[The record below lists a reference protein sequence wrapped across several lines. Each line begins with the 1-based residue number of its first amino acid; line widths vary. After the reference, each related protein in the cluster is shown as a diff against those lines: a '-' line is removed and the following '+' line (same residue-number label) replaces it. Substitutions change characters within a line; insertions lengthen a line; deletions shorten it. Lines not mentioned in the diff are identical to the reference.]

1 MKKDD
6 KELEEYIQREKN
18 YLEHQRSL
26 RQQINGGKLVNNNQ
40 TSLENNRQF
49 LKTIY
54 QPASLAQQSS
64 HQQQYLKKFQDGVK
78 HSQDKN
84 VKSSQIIHTLNSKQ
98 VSPTHISTD
107 SNIKSLINLQILP
120 FSSST
125 DCQNGSTKH
134 YLKSISN
141 SQTDLQQLQTRDN
154 FQQNNVNQIKSSI
167 DEAFQDKMF
176 IDKSAPNLEFLSRNC
191 SLTIPK
197 SSQSSNSKQINED
210 NQNIFQQS
218 AFNFQ
223 TKRSSLPNN
232 IYLTPLQSRA
242 HTPQSIQ
249 TINYLGQQNEGLKSQ
264 SNLQK
269 AIDSLGVSQ
278 KLTNDKLFLS
288 SSKNKLKKITQS
300 DNSQIQQQLSD
311 HIIQNK
317 LSSQHKIQTS
327 ILEDKK
333 IQIESSILSANKA
346 QIMEQKRQKQPNNFY
361 NKFSQFSIENDS
373 KNMTIKDFNKSNVSN
388 LSIILSPKKVQQSTN
403 FISRQNSPKMYNTT
417 KEMLYETNIKKI
429 KEKLE
434 MQYLELISCDAFL
447 IDDDDEEEQ
456 AANQVNQ
463 QDWKFKKL
471 QFPKEEYYQ
480 TKFDKMSYNIINNRE
495 NNQAFQSKLF
505 QILQNK
511 DQIVVHTSQNKELM
525 HISERKDIVSLA
537 QWYEDML
544 NQIYN
549 ESNQSKQLQNQQ
561 HDVTYSKIFGD
572 LQAVHQACISEIIRQ
587 ISIHSVE
594 RGQLLKKVQE
604 NLMFLMK
611 EAFSRQYEEK
621 IQFQKDIHKE
631 IQSIH
636 RDCINKIDYYIPLI
650 SKLTEELEKKDVLNK
665 RIVLEFR
672 YLKKKNHKLEKFLKE
687 NTKEYKTLQQ
697 DYGKL
702 KKQLEDLQVFQ
713 EQMSTKQQEE
723 QQKMQEHFVKQ
734 LEQVVIQTQQQQ
746 EQQILKI
753 KKENQQ
759 LKDLQN
765 KFEQDQ
771 KEINQKYK
779 INQTDIDDFE
789 EQAQKGEFV
798 SVEMIQNNQERPQIS
813 LYQIESTER
822 QIVEMEG
829 LDGIKFVLA
838 SVGIQ
843 VGQDLIQ
850 RNDQETETRGY
861 FTTSEIETQTD
872 APQQK
877 VCLSQHSQTPLE
889 WMKKTNDSLQDS
901 DSKNQKKNQ
910 NLTVKKE
917 DSLFLKKIQT
927 QIASND
933 KSQLK
938 IDFNDRIDSPVHK
951 YMNRTLSANRFTMFI
966 EAISDDRTEVKSSST
981 DRNDQE
987 MFSSIHR
994 DYYSEEQKE
1003 LIDEQSIYPKPIN
1016 YKQTLENTL
1025 KANIEEDISDLH
1037 LILNSKQ
1044 RFVLE
1049 VFQKIIDHNLLKES
1063 EYLNIQDLKLFI
1075 QDSNAFKYEENL
1087 RFRNIWN
1094 KCKLQLI
1101 DYVKSKIHLA
1111 EKEVEIEEANKNIDF
1126 GNNLYEKLIV
1136 EYENVLEQISSN
1148 SKKISNPK
1156 RNSISMQHPISGPSS
1171 QNSIILETEDHEE
1184 DQNNTAQAKK
1194 NRSKES
1200 NNIQITVKKPQKEE
1214 HSPQTKQN
1222 NNQIRTNKNK
1232 QIISPKNKRS
1242 SLSFPAKQIS
1252 SSLTRKSVESKFDQ
1266 INQNQ
1271 QNTLV
1276 DDSISFEADLET
1288 ERPESQKKKSQKTFS
1303 KIVNFVINKNKKQ
1316 SGTQQKSTQQKNVD
1330 VPETISDDI
1339 IHKQIVQP
1347 KSSLIDLI
1355 KNYRFKKHQ
1364 LRKKYGLQSSPN
1376 QDAAFNFLQTTGY
1389 KIMSTISKKN
1399 KGPIFTEQNTRKYIS
1414 QIYNDKIKQIKS
1426 KDKSNPLHNVAY
1438 DFFLNKFGFKK
1449 MAEKNLVQFLR
1460 SLQYHNTV
1468 ERVKM
1473 FLRFFGIDHEINYD
1487 IDDFN
1492 FYINCIILLDENL
1505 PQIYQSLSIYSI
1517 PKVIEILFKQ
1527 FENKVTIK
1535 MLNKIKQDIEQ
1546 LKYLTNEQSI
1556 KNKNVIDQDQALNCL
1571 LQAKIEEKKVNII
1584 ALRPI
1589 YLAGD
1594 VDNDQVIGY
1603 DEFVMLTRHIQGG
1616 MDKLT
1621 IMQLFFSNTDL
1632 IDDITQE
1639 KTMSFQQFAQISVEN
1654 NMFNFEKQQAYLR
1667 HVEEWDQI
1675 KNINI
1680 LKKYWQQKKDVLRLR
1695 FVKAQQYKNFYRLM
1709 IQKIDDYF
1717 SVQSIS
1723 QLEQK
1728 YYQSISSLTKIQ
1740 NSQPSLMEID
1750 ELNQS
1755 PLQKQQ
1761 KSHHNL
1767 SIPTQV
1773 LQQMD
1778 QEQQEKQN
1786 ISWLLYKLLDDE
1798 SKRVVV
1804 DLQIEQLIP
1813 SEFTCVADVIEQLA
1827 SDNMFLT
1834 LHVGNKEPT
1843 QQVRS

>member
-18 YLEHQRSL
+18 YFKHQRSL

-40 TSLENNRQF
+40 TYHENSKQF
-49 LKTIY
+49 LKTMY
-54 QPASLAQQSS
+54 QPANLAQQSS
-64 HQQQYLKKFQDGVK
+64 HQQIYLKNFQDGVK
-78 HSQDKN
+78 NNQEQN
-84 VKSSQIIHTLNSKQ
+84 VKSSQIIHTLQSKQ
-98 VSPTHISTD
+98 LSPTHLSTD
-107 SNIKSLINLQILP
+107 SNIKSLMNLQILP
-120 FSSST
+120 FNSST
-125 DCQNGSTKH
+125 DCQNSSIKN
-134 YLKSISN
+134 YYKSISN
-141 SQTDLQQLQTRDN
+141 SQTDLQFQQSRDN
-154 FQQNNVNQIKSSI
+154 FQQNDVNQIKSSNDI
-167 DEAFQDKMF
+167 AYQDRMLH
-176 IDKSAPNLEFLSRNC
+176 DKSAPHQEFVSRNS
-191 SLTIPK
+191 SLIIPK
-197 SSQSSNSKQINED
+197 SSQSSKSKQLNED
-210 NQNIFQQS
+210 NQNIFQS
-218 AFNFQ
+218 NAFNFQ
-223 TKRSSLPNN
+223 SKRGSLPNN
-232 IYLTPLQSRA
+232 IYLTPLHSRT
-242 HTPQSIQ
+242 HTPQGFQ
-249 TINYLGQQNEGLKSQ
+249 AINQNEQQNDGLKSQ

-269 AIDSLGVSQ
+269 ALDSLGISQ
-278 KLTNDKLFLS
+278 KLNNDKFFLS

-300 DNSQIQQQLSD
+300 DNSQIQQHLSD
-311 HIIQNK
+311 NIIQNK
-317 LSSQHKIQTS
+317 LSSQIKIQTS

-333 IQIESSILSANKA
+333 IQIESSIISGRNYIFTTQYQYFLKLIKANKA
-346 QIMEQKRQKQPNNFY
+346 QIMEQKRQKQPNNVY

-373 KNMTIKDFNKSNVSN
+373 KNITVKDFNKSNVSN

-403 FISRQNSPKMYNTT
+403 FISSQNSPKSYNTT

-434 MQYLELISCDAFL
+434 LQLLELIPCDAFL
-447 IDDDDEEEQ
+447 I
-456 AANQVNQ
+456 
-463 QDWKFKKL
+463 
-471 QFPKEEYYQ
+471 
-480 TKFDKMSYNIINNRE
+480 
-495 NNQAFQSKLF
+495 
-505 QILQNK
+505 
-511 DQIVVHTSQNKELM
+511 DQIVVHTSQNKDLM

-549 ESNQSKQLQNQQ
+549 ESNLTKQSLNQQ
-561 HDVTYSKIFGD
+561 NDVTYSKLFGD
-572 LQAVHQACISEIIRQ
+572 LQAIHQACISEIIRQ

-594 RGQLLKKVQE
+594 RGQLLKK
-604 NLMFLMK
+604 
-611 EAFSRQYEEK
+611 YEEK
-621 IQFQKDIHKE
+621 IQFQKDVHKE

-636 RDCINKIDYYIPLI
+636 KDCINKIDYYIPLI

-687 NTKEYKTLQQ
+687 GRKEYKTLQQ
-697 DYGKL
+697 DYSKL
-702 KKQLEDLQVFQ
+702 KKQLEDLQVFH
-713 EQMSTKQQEE
+713 EQMSNKQQEE

-734 LEQVVIQTQQQQ
+734 LEQVVQQTQQQQ
-746 EQQILKI
+746 EQQILKM

-759 LKDLQN
+759 LKELQN
-765 KFEQDQ
+765 KFEQEQ
-771 KEINQKYK
+771 KDLNQKYQ
-779 INQTDIDDFE
+779 INQTEIDDFE
-789 EQAQKGEFV
+789 EQAQKEEFI
-798 SVEMIQNNQERPQIS
+798 SVEMIQNNQERSQVS

-822 QIVEMEG
+822 QVIEMEG
-829 LDGIKFVLA
+829 LDGLKFVLA

-850 RNDQETETRGY
+850 RNDQETETKDY
-861 FTTSEIETQTD
+861 FTTSEFETQTD
-872 APQQK
+872 APPQK
-877 VCLSQHSQTPLE
+877 ICLSQQSQTPLE
-889 WMKKTNDSLQDS
+889 QKFRMSVFILWMKKINDSLQDS
-901 DSKNQKKNQ
+901 DQKNLKQSQ

-917 DSLFLKKIQT
+917 DSLFLKKVQS

-938 IDFNDRIDSPVHK
+938 IDFNDRIDSPVNK
-951 YMNRTLSANRFTMFI
+951 YMNRTLSANKFTMFI
-966 EAISDDRTEVKSSST
+966 EAISGLIISKINLNILKIKIQLDDRIDVKSSST
-981 DRNDQE
+981 DRNEQD
-987 MFSSIHR
+987 MYSSFNR
-994 DYYSEEQKE
+994 DNYQEEQKD
-1003 LIDEQSIYPKPIN
+1003 LIEEQSISPKPIN

-1063 EYLNIQDLKLFI
+1063 EYLNIEDLKLFI

-1148 SKKISNPK
+1148 SKKISNSK
-1156 RNSISMQHPISGPSS
+1156 RNSVTLQNPISGTPS

-1184 DQNNTAQAKK
+1184 DQNNTASAKK
-1194 NRSKES
+1194 NKNKEQS
-1200 NNIQITVKKPQKEE
+1200 NIQITVKKPQKEE
-1214 HSPQTKQN
+1214 SSPQMKQN
-1222 NNQIRTNKNK
+1222 NSQIRMNKNK
-1232 QIISPKNKRS
+1232 QTSSPKKKRQ
-1242 SLSFPAKQIS
+1242 SLSIPVKQSS
-1252 SSLTRKSVESKFDQ
+1252 SSLARKSVESKFDQ
-1266 INQNQ
+1266 KNQNQ
-1271 QNTLV
+1271 QSTLI
-1276 DDSISFEADLET
+1276 DDSISIEADLET
-1288 ERPESQKKKSQKTFS
+1288 ERPESQKQKSQKTFS
-1303 KIVNFVINKNKKQ
+1303 KIVSLVINKNKKSQ
-1316 SGTQQKSTQQKNVD
+1316 GNQQKSVQQKNHD
-1330 VPETISDDI
+1330 APETISDDI

-1376 QDAAFNFLQTTGY
+1376 QDAAFNFLQTSGY

-1414 QIYNDKIKQIKS
+1414 LIYNDKIKQIKS

-1449 MAEKNLVQFLR
+1449 LAEKNLVQFLR

-1492 FYINCIILLDENL
+1492 FYINCIIVLDENL
-1505 PQIYQSLSIYSI
+1505 PQIYQTFSIYSI

-1527 FENKVTIK
+1527 FENKVTQKI
-1535 MLNKIKQDIEQ
+1535 LNKIKQDIEQ
-1546 LKYLTNEQSI
+1546 LKYLTNEQSL

-1654 NMFNFEKQQAYLR
+1654 NLFNFEKQQAYLQ

-1680 LKKYWQQKKDVLRLR
+1680 LKKCWQQKKDVLRLR

-1717 SVQSIS
+1717 LS
-1723 QLEQK
+1723 QQYSQIDLQHYQQK
-1728 YYQSISSLTKIQ
+1728 QSLTKIQ
-1740 NSQPSLMEID
+1740 NSQSSLMEI
-1750 ELNQS
+1750 EEPNQS
-1755 PLQKQQ
+1755 PLPKQQ

-1813 SEFTCVADVIEQLA
+1813 SEFTCFADVIEQLA
-1827 SDNMFLT
+1827 SDNKFLT
-1834 LHVGNKEPT
+1834 LNVNNRESP
-1843 QQVRS
+1843 QQARS

>member
-18 YLEHQRSL
+18 YFKHQRSL

-40 TSLENNRQF
+40 TSLENSRQF
-49 LKTIY
+49 TKTMY
-54 QPASLAQQSS
+54 QPANLAQQSS
-64 HQQQYLKKFQDGVK
+64 HQQQYLKIFQDNAK
-78 HSQDKN
+78 YSSDQTLR
-84 VKSSQIIHTLNSKQ
+84 SSQIIHTLQSKQ
-98 VSPTHISTD
+98 LSPTHLSTE
-107 SNIKSLINLQILP
+107 SNIKSLMNLQIQP

-125 DCQNGSTKH
+125 ADCQNRSTH
-134 YLKSISN
+134 NYYKSISN
-141 SQTDLQQLQTRDN
+141 SQTDLQQQQTRDN
-154 FQQNNVNQIKSSI
+154 FQQNNLNQIKSSN
-167 DEAFQDKMF
+167 DLAFQDKLLN
-176 IDKSAPNLEFLSRNC
+176 DKSSPNLDFFSRNS
-191 SLTIPK
+191 SLIIPK
-197 SSQSSNSKQINED
+197 SSQSSKSKQINED
-210 NQNIFQQS
+210 NQNIFQQTT
-218 AFNFQ
+218 FNFQ
-223 TKRSSLPNN
+223 AKRSSLPNN
-232 IYLTPLQSRA
+232 IYLTPLQSRT

-249 TINYLGQQNEGLKSQ
+249 VINNQELQNEGIKSQ

-269 AIDSLGVSQ
+269 AIDSLGISQ

-288 SSKNKLKKITQS
+288 SSKNKLKKIIQNDT
-300 DNSQIQQQLSD
+300 SQIQQHLSD
-311 HIIQNK
+311 NIIQNK

-361 NKFSQFSIENDS
+361 NKFSQFSTENDS
-373 KNMTIKDFNKSNVSN
+373 KNMTVKDFNKSN
-388 LSIILSPKKVQQSTN
+388 LSIILSPNKVQQSTN
-403 FISRQNSPKMYNTT
+403 FISSQNSPKSYNTT
-417 KEMLYETNIKKI
+417 KQMLYETNIKKI

-434 MQYLELISCDAFL
+434 MQYLELIPCDAFL
-447 IDDDDEEEQ
+447 IDDDEEQ
-456 AANQVNQ
+456 AANQVTQ

-495 NNQAFQSKLF
+495 NNQTFQNKLF

-511 DQIVVHTSQNKELM
+511 DQIVVHTSQNKDLM
-525 HISERKDIVSLA
+525 HLSERKDIVSLA

-549 ESNQSKQLQNQQ
+549 ESNQSKQNQQ
-561 HDVTYSKIFGD
+561 NEDVTYSKIFGD

-621 IQFQKDIHKE
+621 IQFQKEVHKE

-687 NTKEYKTLQQ
+687 SRKEYKTLQQ
-697 DYGKL
+697 DYSKL
-702 KKQLEDLQVFQ
+702 KKQLEDLQVFH
-713 EQMSTKQQEE
+713 ENLSTKQQEE

-734 LEQVVIQTQQQQ
+734 LEQVVMQTQQQQ
-746 EQQILKI
+746 EQQILKM

-765 KFEQDQ
+765 KFELEQ
-771 KEINQKYK
+771 KEINQKYQ
-779 INQTDIDDFE
+779 INQTEIDDFE
-789 EQAQKGEFV
+789 EQAQKEEFI
-798 SVEMIQNNQERPQIS
+798 SVEMIHNNQERPQIS
-813 LYQIESTER
+813 IYQIESTER
-822 QIVEMEG
+822 QVVEMEG
-829 LDGIKFVLA
+829 LDGLKFVLA

-850 RNDQETETRGY
+850 RNDQETETKDY
-861 FTTSEIETQTD
+861 FTTSEFETQTD
-872 APQQK
+872 APPQK
-877 VCLSQHSQTPLE
+877 VSLSQQSQTPSE
-889 WMKKTNDSLQDS
+889 WMKKMNDSLQDS
-901 DSKNQKKNQ
+901 DSKNLKQSQ

-917 DSLFLKKIQT
+917 DSLFLKKVQS
-927 QIASND
+927 QIASAD

-951 YMNRTLSANRFTMFI
+951 YMNRTLSANKFTMFI
-966 EAISDDRTEVKSSST
+966 EAISDDRIEVKSSST
-981 DRNDQE
+981 DRNDQD
-987 MFSSIHR
+987 MYSSFNR
-994 DYYSEEQKE
+994 DNYQEEQKD
-1003 LIDEQSIYPKPIN
+1003 LIDEQSISPKAIN

-1063 EYLNIQDLKLFI
+1063 DYLNIEDLKLFI

-1148 SKKISNPK
+1148 SKKINNSK
-1156 RNSISMQHPISGPSS
+1156 RNSISLQNPISGPSS

-1194 NRSKES
+1194 NKNKES
-1200 NNIQITVKKPQKEE
+1200 SNIQITVKKPQKEE
-1214 HSPQTKQN
+1214 SSPKIKQN
-1222 NNQIRTNKNK
+1222 NSQIRTNKNK
-1232 QIISPKNKRS
+1232 QIVSPKKKRS
-1242 SLSFPAKQIS
+1242 SLSIPAKQSS

-1266 INQNQ
+1266 KNQNQ
-1271 QNTLV
+1271 QSTLV
-1276 DDSISFEADLET
+1276 DDSISIEAELET
-1288 ERPESQKKKSQKTFS
+1288 ERPESQKHKSQKTFS
-1303 KIVNFVINKNKKQ
+1303 KIVNLVINKNKKP
-1316 SGTQQKSTQQKNVD
+1316 SGMQQKLAQQKNLD

-1347 KSSLIDLI
+1347 KSSLIELI

-1376 QDAAFNFLQTTGY
+1376 QDAAFNFLQTSGY

-1414 QIYNDKIKQIKS
+1414 LIYNDKIKQIKS

-1535 MLNKIKQDIEQ
+1535 ILNKIKQDIEQ
-1546 LKYLTNEQSI
+1546 LKYLTNEQSV

-1654 NMFNFEKQQAYLR
+1654 NLFNFEKQQAYLR
-1667 HVEEWDQI
+1667 YVEEWDQI

-1717 SVQSIS
+1717 SMQSIS
-1723 QLEQK
+1723 QLELQ
-1728 YYQSISSLTKIQ
+1728 YYQSKSSLTKIQ
-1740 NSQPSLMEID
+1740 NSQTSLMEID
-1750 ELNQS
+1750 EPNQS
-1755 PLQKQQ
+1755 PLPKQQ

-1767 SIPTQV
+1767 NIPTQV

-1813 SEFTCVADVIEQLA
+1813 TEFTCVADVIEQLA
-1827 SDNMFLT
+1827 SDNKFLT
-1834 LHVGNKEPT
+1834 LNVNSKEPA
-1843 QQVRS
+1843 QQARS